1 MSLLKSITNHHYECF
16 AIAKAESNLSKN
28 KIASVVKNSF
38 AMTNTLLLLLSLT
51 LTSCFKYEDV
61 SMKEVTNVGI
71 NSFSA
76 KNIEIRVDMRIINPN
91 NYKISIVD
99 SDLELF
105 VKNKKV
111 GTSKIKDKIEL
122 PKNSDQVHKI
132 VVITNVGDMI
142 GSAIPVILSVLFDD
156 AVDLQVKGEIR
167 ARAKSLSKNFPV
179 DFKERVRLKS

>member
-1 MSLLKSITNHHYECF
+1 MQKLKSLLTILV
-16 AIAKAESNLSKN
+16 I
-28 KIASVVKNSF
+28 SF
-38 AMTNTLLLLLSLT
+38 T

-61 SMKEVTNVGI
+61 VMKEVTNVSV

-76 KNIEIRVDMRIINPN
+76 NNIEIKVDMRIINPN

-122 PKNSDQVHKI
+122 PKNSDQTHQI
-132 VVITNVGDMI
+132 VVKTTVEDMV
-142 GSAIPVILSVLFDD
+142 GSAIPVILSVLFDET
-156 AVDLQVKGEIR
+156 VDLQVKGEIK
-167 ARAKSLSKNFPV
+167 ARAKSLSKSFPV
-179 DFKERVRLKS
+179 DFKERVRLDK

>member
-1 MSLLKSITNHHYECF
+1 MLKLKSILAF
-16 AIAKAESNLSKN
+16 IF
-28 KIASVVKNSF
+28 ISF
-38 AMTNTLLLLLSLT
+38 T

-61 SMKEVTNVGI
+61 VMKEVTNVSV

-76 KNIEIRVDMRIINPN
+76 NNIEIKVDMRIINPN

-122 PKNSDQVHKI
+122 PKNSDQTHQI
-132 VVITNVGDMI
+132 VVKTNVEDMI
-142 GSAIPVILSVLFDD
+142 GTAIPVILSVLFEDS
-156 AVDLQVKGEIR
+156 VDLQVKGEIK
-167 ARAKSLSKNFPV
+167 ARAKSLSKSFPV
-179 DFKERVRLKS
+179 DFKERVKLK

>member
-1 MSLLKSITNHHYECF
+1 MQKLKSLLTILV
-16 AIAKAESNLSKN
+16 I
-28 KIASVVKNSF
+28 SF
-38 AMTNTLLLLLSLT
+38 T

-61 SMKEVTNVGI
+61 VMKEVTNVSV

-76 KNIEIRVDMRIINPN
+76 NNIEIQVDMRIINPN

-122 PKNSDQVHKI
+122 PKNSDQTHQI
-132 VVITNVGDMI
+132 VVVTNVGDMI
-142 GSAIPVILSVLFDD
+142 GSAIPVILSVLFDET
-156 AVDLQVKGEIR
+156 VDLQIKGEIK
-167 ARAKSLSKNFPV
+167 ARAKSLSKSFPV
-179 DFKERVRLKS
+179 DFKERVRLK

>member
-1 MSLLKSITNHHYECF
+1 MLKLKSILVL
-16 AIAKAESNLSKN
+16 IV
-28 KIASVVKNSF
+28 ISF
-38 AMTNTLLLLLSLT
+38 T

-61 SMKEVTNVGI
+61 VMKEVTNVSV

-76 KNIEIRVDMRIINPN
+76 NNIEIKVDMRIINPN

-122 PKNSDQVHKI
+122 PKNSDQTHQI
-132 VVITNVGDMI
+132 VVVTNVGDMI
-142 GSAIPVILSVLFDD
+142 GSAIPVILSVLFDES
-156 AVDLQVKGEIR
+156 VDLQVKGEIK
-167 ARAKSLSKNFPV
+167 ARAKSLSKSFPV
-179 DFKERVRLKS
+179 DFKERVRLK

>member
-1 MSLLKSITNHHYECF
+1 MLKLKSVLVLIV
-16 AIAKAESNLSKN
+16 IS
-28 KIASVVKNSF
+28 I
-38 AMTNTLLLLLSLT
+38 T

-61 SMKEVTNVGI
+61 VMKEVTNVSV

-76 KNIEIRVDMRIINPN
+76 NNIEIKVDMRIINPN

-122 PKNSDQVHKI
+122 PKNSDQTHQI
-132 VVITNVGDMI
+132 VIATNVSDMI
-142 GSAIPVILSVLFDD
+142 GTAIPIILSVLFDES
-156 AVDLQVKGEIR
+156 VDLQVKGEIK
-167 ARAKSLSKNFPV
+167 ARAKSLSKSFPV
-179 DFKERVRLKS
+179 DFKERVKLK

>member
-1 MSLLKSITNHHYECF
+1 MLKLKSI
-16 AIAKAESNLSKN
+16 
-28 KIASVVKNSF
+28 
-38 AMTNTLLLLLSLT
+38 LLLIVISFT

-61 SMKEVTNVGI
+61 IMKEVTNVSV

-76 KNIEIRVDMRIINPN
+76 NHIEIKVDMRIINPN

-122 PKNSDQVHKI
+122 PKNSDQTHQI
-132 VVITNVGDMI
+132 VVVTNVGDMI

-156 AVDLQVKGEIR
+156 TVDLQIKGEIK
-167 ARAKSLSKNFPV
+167 ARAKSLSKSFPV
-179 DFKERVRLKS
+179 DFKEKVRLK

>member
-1 MSLLKSITNHHYECF
+1 MLKLKSILAF
-16 AIAKAESNLSKN
+16 I
-28 KIASVVKNSF
+28 VV
-38 AMTNTLLLLLSLT
+38 SLT

-61 SMKEVTNVGI
+61 VMKEVTNVSV

-76 KNIEIRVDMRIINPN
+76 NNIEIKVDMRIINPN

-122 PKNSDQVHKI
+122 PKKSDQTHQI
-132 VVITNVGDMI
+132 VIVTNVGDMI
-142 GSAIPVILSVLFDD
+142 GTAIPVILSVLFDES
-156 AVDLQVKGEIR
+156 VDLQVKGEIK
-167 ARAKSLSKNFPV
+167 ARAKSLSKSFPV
-179 DFKERVRLKS
+179 DFKERVKLK

>member
-1 MSLLKSITNHHYECF
+1 MQKLKSLLTILV
-16 AIAKAESNLSKN
+16 I
-28 KIASVVKNSF
+28 SF
-38 AMTNTLLLLLSLT
+38 T

-61 SMKEVTNVGI
+61 VMKEVTNVSI

-76 KNIEIRVDMRIINPN
+76 NNIEIKVDMRIINPN

-122 PKNSDQVHKI
+122 PKNSDQTHQI
-132 VVITNVGDMI
+132 VVVTNVGDMI

-156 AVDLQVKGEIR
+156 TVDLQVKGEIK
-167 ARAKSLSKNFPV
+167 ARAKSLSKSFPV
-179 DFKERVRLKS
+179 DFKEKVRLDK

>member
-1 MSLLKSITNHHYECF
+1 MLKLKSILVL
-16 AIAKAESNLSKN
+16 IV
-28 KIASVVKNSF
+28 ISF
-38 AMTNTLLLLLSLT
+38 T

-61 SMKEVTNVGI
+61 VMKEVTNVSV

-76 KNIEIRVDMRIINPN
+76 NQIEIKVDMRIINPN

-122 PKNSDQVHKI
+122 PKNSDQTHQI
-132 VVITNVGDMI
+132 VVVTNVGDMI

-156 AVDLQVKGEIR
+156 IVDLQVKGEIK
-167 ARAKSLSKNFPV
+167 ARAKSLSKSFPV
-179 DFKERVRLKS
+179 DFKERVKLNK

>member
-1 MSLLKSITNHHYECF
+1 MLKLKSLLVLIV
-16 AIAKAESNLSKN
+16 I
-28 KIASVVKNSF
+28 SF
-38 AMTNTLLLLLSLT
+38 T

-61 SMKEVTNVGI
+61 VMKEVTNVSV

-76 KNIEIRVDMRIINPN
+76 NNIEIKVDMRIINPN

-122 PKNSDQVHKI
+122 PKNSDETHQI
-132 VVITNVGDMI
+132 VVKTTVEDMI
-142 GSAIPVILSVLFDD
+142 GTAIPVILSVLFEDS
-156 AVDLQVKGEIR
+156 VDLQVKGEIK
-167 ARAKSLSKNFPV
+167 AHAKSLSKSFPV
-179 DFKERVRLKS
+179 DFKERVKLK